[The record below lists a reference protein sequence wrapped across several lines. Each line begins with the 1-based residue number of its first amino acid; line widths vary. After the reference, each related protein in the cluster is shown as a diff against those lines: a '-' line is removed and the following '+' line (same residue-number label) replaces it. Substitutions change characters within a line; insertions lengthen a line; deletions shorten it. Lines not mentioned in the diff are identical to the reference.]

1 VSEPV
6 TRSVTVH
13 APLPRVME
21 VISDLENT
29 DRWAN
34 EAKAA
39 KVQAHDE
46 QGRPSRI
53 AVTLGAIGFTTTAV
67 YDVTYTDTSVT
78 LTCVDASLI
87 RESTITYTA
96 HDEGDGRTR
105 VEMASTM
112 EVTVPGVPRWGLDR
126 AMRSS
131 ADKNLESIRRDAE
144 TQA

>member
-6 TRSVTVH
+6 TRSVTIH
-13 APLPRVME
+13 APLSRVME
-21 VISDLENT
+21 VISDLEST

-39 KVQAHDE
+39 KVQAHDD

-53 AVTLGAIGFTTTAV
+53 AVTLGALRFTTTAT
-67 YDVTYTDTSVT
+67 YDVSYTDNSVT

-87 RESTITYTA
+87 RESTIRYTA
-96 HDEGDGRTR
+96 HDEGDGRVR
-105 VEMASTM
+105 LEMSSTM
-112 EVTVPGVPRWGLDR
+112 EVTVPGIPRWGLDR

-131 ADKNLESIRRDAE
+131 ADKNLESIRKDAE
-144 TQA
+144 SGS